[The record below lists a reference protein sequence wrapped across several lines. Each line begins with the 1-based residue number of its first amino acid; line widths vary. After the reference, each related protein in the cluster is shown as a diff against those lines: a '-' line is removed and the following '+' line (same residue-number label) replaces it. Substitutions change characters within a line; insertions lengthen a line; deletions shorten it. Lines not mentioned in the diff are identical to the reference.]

1 MTATIY
7 AVSAVITAVF
17 ATRAWLL
24 DRVDPARK
32 ALMWLG
38 WVLGVGYIT
47 FALAFLPRLD
57 WLRGVWTVLGGVAPA
72 YAYACAA
79 HLFPRPGGPGTL
91 ARVLPRVAWPLCLG
105 MSALH
110 ALAYDDRIH
119 TSPPELAIGV
129 FALTVLLLTLRHLSR
144 ARASA
149 NLIVERT
156 RIGWLMSLVWLA
168 TLATVAEWFARYVRP
183 PIDESQLAFLDR
195 GLVLQGPIPPLS
207 CLLVASGVYLLYH
220 ALAAR
225 RLVALQE
232 LVTRMLVIGSAA
244 VLLLAVH
251 ALTTRW
257 VALSRFPLHGS
268 FLLTLVSSLFLSLYG
283 AAREPV
289 QRAVGRWFNTY
300 GQALQDAVDSL
311 EREIGAC
318 LTSASLADALAARL
332 HGSGRFQNVSVYL
345 FDRPLAAYRRR
356 AAMGPTVLRPL
367 EAVAPSPFADGLQ
380 AGVPLYD
387 RRNPRSDLDPTSLAL
402 LDAMDADTVLPM
414 RFGGVVLGWVALRDE
429 VWSDGFSVEEIERV
443 ERVTRRAALALR
455 NIESFRRLEE
465 ERRLAA
471 LGTLSAGLAHEIR
484 NPLAGLKGAAQVL
497 QDVGLPDEGA
507 DMAEVILLETNRLDQ
522 VVTQFLDY
530 ARPFSLEDHLSAV
543 DVRDVVRRV
552 TPLVQASGLPDG
564 VSLALDLGEVPAVR
578 GDASRLTQVLLNLVQ
593 NALHAVGDA
602 GTVTLRTRPSQ
613 LASRPAVDLSVHDD
627 GRGVAPEHRAQ
638 LFTPF
643 FTTRPEGTGLGLP
656 ICRRIVEAHGGELEV
671 RHDVPGT
678 TFIVRLPASGPSG
691 DQ

>member
-1 MTATIY
+1 
-7 AVSAVITAVF
+7 VI
-17 ATRAWLL
+17 
-24 DRVDPARK
+24 
-32 ALMWLG
+32 LG
-38 WVLGVGYIT
+38 WI
-47 FALAFLPRLD
+47 
-57 WLRGVWTVLGGVAPA
+57 
-72 YAYACAA
+72 
-79 HLFPRPGGPGTL
+79 
-91 ARVLPRVAWPLCLG
+91 
-105 MSALH
+105 
-110 ALAYDDRIH
+110 
-119 TSPPELAIGV
+119 
-129 FALTVLLLTLRHLSR
+129 
-144 ARASA
+144 
-149 NLIVERT
+149 
-156 RIGWLMSLVWLA
+156 
-168 TLATVAEWFARYVRP
+168 
-183 PIDESQLAFLDR
+183 
-195 GLVLQGPIPPLS
+195 
-207 CLLVASGVYLLYH
+207 
-220 ALAAR
+220 
-225 RLVALQE
+225 
-232 LVTRMLVIGSAA
+232 
-244 VLLLAVH
+244 
-251 ALTTRW
+251 
-257 VALSRFPLHGS
+257 
-268 FLLTLVSSLFLSLYG
+268 
-283 AAREPV
+283 
-289 QRAVGRWFNTY
+289 
-300 GQALQDAVDSL
+300 
-311 EREIGAC
+311 
-318 LTSASLADALAARL
+318 
-332 HGSGRFQNVSVYL
+332 
-345 FDRPLAAYRRR
+345 
-356 AAMGPTVLRPL
+356 
-367 EAVAPSPFADGLQ
+367 
-380 AGVPLYD
+380 
-387 RRNPRSDLDPTSLAL
+387 
-402 LDAMDADTVLPM
+402 
-414 RFGGVVLGWVALRDE
+414 ALRDE